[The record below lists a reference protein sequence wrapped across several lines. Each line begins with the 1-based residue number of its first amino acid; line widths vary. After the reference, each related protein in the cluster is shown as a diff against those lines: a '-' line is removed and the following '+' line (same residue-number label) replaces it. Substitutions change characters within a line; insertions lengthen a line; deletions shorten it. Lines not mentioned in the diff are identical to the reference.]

1 MFRRAFAPHLAPALT
16 ALLLS
21 APLAGCTTQNI
32 APPPSQ
38 AVQQARQARA
48 VKPAA
53 CTPGGLAAISPVELG
68 FGFDDAKLSEVGQQ
82 HLAAAAQWLACNPGV
97 AVVILPEA
105 DHHGDDA
112 HLTELASNRA
122 KAAQDQLRALGA
134 TGPTIHILSRGA
146 ADPVSEPHMVIN
158 ATGRGW

>member
-1 MFRRAFAPHLAPALT
+1 MFRPALAPKLA

-21 APLAGCTTQNI
+21 ASLAGCTTQHI
-32 APPPSQ
+32 TPPPSQ
-38 AVQQARQARA
+38 AVQQARQART

-53 CTPGGLAAISPVELG
+53 CAPGGLAAISPVELS
-68 FGFDDAKLSEVGQQ
+68 FGFDDAKLSELGQQ
-82 HLAAAAQWLACNPGV
+82 GLAAAARWLACNPGV

-112 HLTELASNRA
+112 HLAALASGRA

-134 TGPTIHILSRGA
+134 TAPTIHMLARGA
-146 ADPVSEPHMVIN
+146 ADPVSEPHLVIN